1 MVNDCFLLSLFSYA
15 FFVSSHAALRKNYMS
30 KDTGD
35 LSSTPVS
42 DNKLC
47 YTPEWDDDV
56 HPHQFHMG
64 FSPGV
69 HGRGIFG
76 VATGLTINFSFQF
89 YLCMLVNQ
97 RENLTFGQKSHRAFW
112 MLLCYNS
119 KTISLLIAVTITLM
133 LHMNKSYRLLTKIFS
148 LRLKLT
154 IWHPTILKQCSR

>member
-1 MVNDCFLLSLFSYA
+1 
-15 FFVSSHAALRKNYMS
+15 MS

-97 RENLTFGQKSHRAFW
+97 RENLTFGQKSHRAF
-112 MLLCYNS
+112 LYAVVLQLQNNFSSDSSNS
-119 KTISLLIAVTITLM
+119 NINAP
-133 LHMNKSYRLLTKIFS
+133 YEQ
-148 LRLKLT
+148 
-154 IWHPTILKQCSR
+154 ILQTSD

>member
-1 MVNDCFLLSLFSYA
+1 MWSMIAFFFLFFLTYA

-69 HGRGIFG
+69 HGRGNIWSGNWVNYKFFLP
-76 VATGLTINFSFQF
+76 VL
-89 YLCMLVNQ
+89 LVYAS
-97 RENLTFGQKSHRAFW
+97 KSKGEFNIW
-112 MLLCYNS
+112 S
-119 KTISLLIAVTITLM
+119 KVT
-133 LHMNKSYRLLTKIFS
+133 
-148 LRLKLT
+148 
-154 IWHPTILKQCSR
+154 